1 MVILPWQIFSVL
13 YLAMCNRDENIY
25 MLDQTLRPEGS
36 IRLCFYNSLHA
47 SLWFKTDV
55 QCPGFI
61 WALGMH
67 RKWLK
72 GIFITSPILCNP
84 GGSAEIYSIKLQKK
98 KKENLDQ

>member
-1 MVILPWQIFSVL
+1 
-13 YLAMCNRDENIY
+13 
-25 MLDQTLRPEGS
+25 MLDQTLRPEES

-47 SLWFKTDV
+47 SLWLKTDV

-84 GGSAEIYSIKLQKK
+84 GSSATVENYIKK
-98 KKENLDQ
+98 KKKK